1 MATIGQIIFGS
12 MIAIIFILAGIIILI
27 LATSL
32 GGNAGSMVES
42 RFKFPVGNLD
52 GDVMLD
58 CKFIAVD
65 SGSKPVTTI
74 MVTWEKE
81 GLTGVV
87 HKYASNVNQ
96 LQEQNPSYKDRTLM
110 FPDQINNG
118 NASLL
123 LRNVQWDDEGSY
135 TCSVSNSNGQGKVNV
150 NLRVAAYSAPK
161 FTIEATGQAATLKA
175 VAQRWYPKP
184 TVSWTDF
191 NGANLTGE
199 TEFSNNSA
207 GIFKVTSVLKTVK
220 VDDSYDCIIE
230 NALVKSVSNALV
242 TDSGVTEK
250 NYFKMNS
257 AALPLPHWLIF
268 SFHFP
273 LWTYW
278 ILS

>member
-1 MATIGQIIFGS
+1 

-32 GGNAGSMVES
+32 GGNASSMVES
-42 RFKFPVGNLD
+42 RFKFPVGNLE

-65 SGSKPVTTI
+65 SGGKPVTTI

-81 GLTGVV
+81 GLTGVI

-96 LQEQNPSYKDRTLM
+96 LQDQNPHYKDRTLM

-161 FTIEATGQAATLKA
+161 FTMEASGQAATLKA

-191 NGANLTGE
+191 KGANLTGE

-207 GIFKVTSVLKTVK
+207 GIFKVTSILKTVK
-220 VDDSYDCIIE
+220 VDDSYECIIE

-257 AALPLPHWLIF
+257 AAVPLPHWLIF

-273 LWTYW
+273 LWAYW